1 MMPQDIAETL
11 ERLRHNDDHLYRVV
25 LGDSASQQPGL
36 MQQLNEIK
44 ANTQQIQKTVQWLWV
59 AYGLLLG
66 MLAMVLLQLMWQGG
80 RY

>member
-11 ERLRHNDDHLYRVV
+11 ERLRHNDEHLYRVV

-36 MQQLNEIK
+36 MQQLHEIK
-44 ANTQQIQKTVQWLWV
+44 ANTQQIQSAIQRLWM
-59 AYGLLLG
+59 AYGLLIG
-66 MLAMVLLQLMWQGG
+66 MLAMVLFQLVWQGI

>member
-1 MMPQDIAETL
+1 MPQDIADTL

-44 ANTQQIQKTVQWLWV
+44 ANTQQIQAAVQRLWI

-66 MLAMVLLQLMWQGG
+66 MLFMVLLQLMWQGG
-80 RY
+80 VR